1 MLKGVVVT
9 AQQTGPATKLIRPVG
24 VRLPRTYEGGAVHFV
39 TWERALIALITG
51 VIAFGAGTGNIWVAF
66 PASVALV
73 AAVLGLSSLPSHK
86 GRDASARLGK
96 RAGIVLAVAWGLIVC
111 LAVLVLFLVP
121 AQFTLTG
128 GVLTAFVAA
137 GAIWGAIAYVD
148 RR

>member
-1 MLKGVVVT
+1 MNKTSYGSLFT
-9 AQQTGPATKLIRPVG
+9 TTLALRGPDRLDHRCDR
-24 VRLPRTYEGGAVHFV
+24 VRG
-39 TWERALIALITG
+39 
-51 VIAFGAGTGNIWVAF
+51 GTGNIWGAF

-86 GRDASARLGK
+86 GRDAGARLGK
-96 RAGIVLAVAWGLIVC
+96 RAGTVLAVAWGLIVC

-128 GVLTAFVAA
+128 GVLTALVAA